1 MSKNKKDIKIFQL
14 KIDIFAAE
22 INYSKLHRHVFV
34 MYVCDTLK
42 NYYLLT
48 FLSFSY
54 YAEEVPMRW
63 DINGFVDNY
72 GRACFDGNCGTV
84 EQPMEHDE
92 GGTLS
97 HSAYSSPGIE
107 TPGEKQRVEL
117 LKKQAVVGELTEQ
130 DQRMEKLKEIDE
142 TVPKVRTDTDDTS
155 IANVPTEHEDNDNS
169 IAAVS
174 SAHKDNTQSI
184 EERRANLKLAM
195 MEKVW
200 SFVNKP
206 GDVPI
211 ALGYIDRALLQITGI
226 DKGSLLFKVNVST
239 LDELKRVQELVRYGG
254 MKKILD
260 KELVEKHMEVS
271 MSVIKNVDFDSLMS
285 IRIIGNF

>member
-1 MSKNKKDIKIFQL
+1 
-14 KIDIFAAE
+14 
-22 INYSKLHRHVFV
+22 
-34 MYVCDTLK
+34 
-42 NYYLLT
+42 
-48 FLSFSY
+48 
-54 YAEEVPMRW
+54 MRW
-63 DINGFVDNY
+63 DINGFVDNF

-92 GGTLS
+92 GGTVS

-107 TPGEKQRVEL
+107 KPGEEQRMEL
-117 LKKQAVVGELTEQ
+117 LKEQPVVGELKQ
-130 DQRMEKLKEIDE
+130 KQRMGELKEIDE

-155 IANVPTEHEDNDNS
+155 IASIPTEHEDNDIS

-174 SAHKDNTQSI
+174 SAPKDHTQSI

-226 DKGSLLFKVNVST
+226 DKGSILFKVNVST

-271 MSVIKNVDFDSLMS
+271 MSVIKNVDFD
-285 IRIIGNF
+285 N